1 MCSVVERRRVVVVYL
16 NLRHGWA
23 QKKQRKE
30 SKSVAAR
37 ATQRSSK
44 RGAVLQGDST
54 VEAVKVGVQR
64 VVEHWKPRAA
74 GNSGSR
80 LSTATDQSKETD
92 FKSVVH
98 ELYEA
103 VGE

>member
-1 MCSVVERRRVVVVYL
+1 MFGG
-16 NLRHGWA
+16 NG
-23 QKKQRKE
+23 QQRKE

-64 VVEHWKPRAA
+64 VEHWKPRAA